1 MFGIT
6 DDFNPKI
13 PNSETQN
20 STPKSSQP
28 MVQRKKLSQNQN
40 TDKSILRGI
49 FFEAVK
55 PQTSSIL
62 HVGLQHAH
70 RLKIT
75 KLEAQKLNPLKN
87 IAHCTYF
94 V

>member
-6 DDFNPKI
+6 CVFNPEI

-40 TDKSILRGI
+40 KDESILRGI
-49 FFEAVK
+49 VFEAVK

-62 HVGLQHAH
+62 QLALQHAH

>member
-6 DDFNPKI
+6 CVFNPKI

-20 STPKSSQP
+20 SIPKSSQP

-40 TDKSILRGI
+40 KDESILRGI
-49 FFEAVK
+49 VFEAVK

-62 HVGLQHAH
+62 QLALKHAH

>member
-6 DDFNPKI
+6 CVFNPKI

-40 TDKSILRGI
+40 TDESILRGI
-49 FFEAVK
+49 VLEAVK

-62 HVGLQHAH
+62 QVGSQHAH

-75 KLEAQKLNPLKN
+75 KLEAPKLYPLKN
-87 IAHCTYF
+87 IAHCTYS

>member
-6 DDFNPKI
+6 CVFNPKI

-20 STPKSSQP
+20 SIPKSSQP

-40 TDKSILRGI
+40 KDESILRGI
-49 FFEAVK
+49 VFEAGK

-62 HVGLQHAH
+62 QLALKHAH